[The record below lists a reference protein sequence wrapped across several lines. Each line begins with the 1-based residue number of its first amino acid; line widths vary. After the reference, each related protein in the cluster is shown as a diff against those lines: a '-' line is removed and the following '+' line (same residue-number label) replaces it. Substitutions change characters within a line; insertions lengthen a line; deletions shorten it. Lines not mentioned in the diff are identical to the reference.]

1 MNSEE
6 KIFPWLLANFS
17 EFFAGVEFKEKLKLA
32 TRESY
37 ERYEFLKLRT
47 CRNYAI
53 GGQIFSSIDLTINI
67 LTSQVR
73 LQFVIF
79 IS

>member
-17 EFFAGVEFKEKLKLA
+17 EFFAGGEFKEKLKLA

-53 GGQIFSSIDLTINI
+53 
-67 LTSQVR
+67 
-73 LQFVIF
+73 
-79 IS
+79 